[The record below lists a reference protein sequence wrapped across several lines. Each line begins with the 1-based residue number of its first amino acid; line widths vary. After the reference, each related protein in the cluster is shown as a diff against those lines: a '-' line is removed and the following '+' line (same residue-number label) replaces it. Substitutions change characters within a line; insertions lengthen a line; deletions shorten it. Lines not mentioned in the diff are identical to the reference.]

1 MEHYTIYMTQI
12 IIEYFSLVV
21 LSQNMCS
28 VELTYCLDY
37 AEFGEKCF
45 LDDILHDKSRLI
57 DYSK

>member
-1 MEHYTIYMTQI
+1 MTQI
-12 IIEYFSLVV
+12 IIEYFSLVA

-28 VELTYCLDY
+28 VEMTYYLDY

-45 LDDILHDKSRLI
+45 LDGILHDKSRLI